1 MNRLRAFAVFCYD
14 FVVGDDWRLA
24 VGVVGGLT
32 ITAGLAHVDVAAWW
46 VLPVCVAVVLGLSL
60 RRARQYFACQ

>member
-24 VGVVGGLT
+24 LGVVL
-32 ITAGLAHVDVAAWW
+32 GLAVTTALAHGGVSVWW
-46 VLPVCVAVVLGLSL
+46 FLPVCVLVVLGLSL
-60 RRARQYFACQ
+60 RRARRSAATD